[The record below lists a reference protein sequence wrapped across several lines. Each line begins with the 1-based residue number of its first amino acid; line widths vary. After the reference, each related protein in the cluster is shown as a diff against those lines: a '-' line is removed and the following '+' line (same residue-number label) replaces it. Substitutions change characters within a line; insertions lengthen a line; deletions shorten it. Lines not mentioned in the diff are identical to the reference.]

1 MLGSLDHLTR
11 QLIVH
16 TSPTKRSSDFIAHLE
31 QLERLFG
38 PQPGHHAKPVVLV
51 EDNGP
56 IHTSKRSLAAL
67 AARAHWSHRD
77 RECLHDPFCGARCRP
92 ARKSQISLAFG
103 PQESNSCDVLRIDP
117 PRLIGEFGKLPSV
130 SKGSSEY
137 RGGRAIPSRPRRPL
151 RRQAGARPIAP
162 NGCGRDDAAQPP
174 NRGRVMT
181 FAFFR
186 FQELPIGD
194 ALCDGEAEIWFDA
207 EFDAIDYAAV
217 TRAVDPDLGEAVDV
231 QFSEAE
237 VIAALLQHRRGAIES
252 AIADAEHGR

>member
-1 MLGSLDHLTR
+1 MRRRKSKDTTASTISR
-11 QLIVH
+11 PSALIVGL
-16 TSPTKRSSDFIAHLE
+16 SPRS
-31 QLERLFG
+31 R
-38 PQPGHHAKPVVLV
+38 
-51 EDNGP
+51 
-56 IHTSKRSLAAL
+56 
-67 AARAHWSHRD
+67 
-77 RECLHDPFCGARCRP
+77 
-92 ARKSQISLAFG
+92 
-103 PQESNSCDVLRIDP
+103 
-117 PRLIGEFGKLPSV
+117 GE
-130 SKGSSEY
+130 
-137 RGGRAIPSRPRRPL
+137 
-151 RRQAGARPIAP
+151 AGARPIAP

-207 EFDAIDYAAV
+207 ESDAIDYAAV

-252 AIADAEHGR
+252 AIADAEH